1 MENQRCGYLHVHRR
15 CRSVQIYVCPGYLE
29 AYKPQEHLEYA
40 RLDKMARTLFSI
52 FAVLLAVDGVFSF
65 PSYRS
70 LAGLSARQLE
80 EIIPQLTVR
89 TLPSPPGPLEDT
101 SAKLVND
108 PAHPFIAPGTNDI
121 RGPCPGLNTLANHG
135 VCSSQFLRDSSVG

>member
-1 MENQRCGYLHVHRR
+1 
-15 CRSVQIYVCPGYLE
+15 
-29 AYKPQEHLEYA
+29 
-40 RLDKMARTLFSI
+40 MARTLFSI
-52 FAVLLAVDGVFSF
+52 FAALLAVDGVFCF
-65 PSYRS
+65 PSHRS

-89 TLPSPPGPLEDT
+89 TLPSPPGPLADT

-108 PAHPFIAPGTNDI
+108 PAHPFIEPGPNDI

-135 VCSSQFLRDSSVG
+135 VRPNLSRGILPPANGIL